1 MRTRQTRRLTHGSQ
15 LRRTLNLLRKREQRI
30 EEQIQELMTER
41 VLVQEKQA
49 EILNQMREEGVRQ

>member
-1 MRTRQTRRLTHGSQ
+1 MTTYRLTHGSQ

-49 EILNQMREEGVRQ
+49 EILNQMREEGAGQ